1 MWRAKVEDSVTED
14 PEAVAS
20 RADLMPIDD
29 IVVDL
34 RALRERGLVMIRHTE
49 LPALRAAAARAMTVG
64 TLPAGLK
71 TAPAAAASTG
81 VAGTGVAGTGV
92 AGTGVAG
99 TGVAGTGVAGTGV
112 AGTAQAGPPA
122 ALDTGPISPPTTPSI
137 GPISPPTTPSIGPRA
152 IEALVRV
159 AVNHLD
165 GGDLGTAAV
174 HTFGL
179 APGDRDKPAQDRRRK
194 AALAYNVSLER
205 FRKHH
210 EKRVIEQVAEKIME
224 LCQPLA
230 AGPEPGPAG
239 SPRPQDG
246 PPERGGEVRLTGRV
260 RGARFPVTVHLQ
272 PVELLRDV
280 DVVIAPANVYLELPQ
295 PYKASVS
302 AALRRA
308 SARHAADGSVVA
320 DEVADEL
327 RAWITA
333 NGRPGMPVAEG
344 TVAATSSGA
353 MADQGIR
360 RIYHAAIAA
369 PRPGTND
376 YDVQPTAIARAVG
389 ATFTIARA
397 ERGRF
402 SPPLG
407 SLCFPLLGSG
417 RGGLAA
423 ATSFDW
429 IWAALEHEVRA
440 DNTWEIHF
448 IAHRKAVAEVIVAG
462 ITRSGGTAVAAGSG
476 HSA

>member
-1 MWRAKVEDSVTED
+1 MDNMTGDAEPATDG
-14 PEAVAS
+14 PAQPA
-20 RADLMPIDD
+20 IDD
-29 IVVDL
+29 IVADL

-49 LPALRAAAARAMTVG
+49 LPALRAAAARAMAVG

-71 TAPAAAASTG
+71 TAAAAAASI
-81 VAGTGVAGTGV
+81 AR
-92 AGTGVAG
+92 
-99 TGVAGTGVAGTGV
+99 
-112 AGTAQAGPPA
+112 AGPP
-122 ALDTGPISPPTTPSI
+122 TTPSIGPISPPTTPSI

-165 GGDLGTAAV
+165 GGDLGTAAT

-179 APGDRDKPAQDRRRK
+179 APGDRDRPAQDRRRK

-224 LCQPLA
+224 LCQPLT
-230 AGPEPGPAG
+230 AGPEHGSPAR
-239 SPRPQDG
+239 PRPQDG
-246 PPERGGEVRLTGRV
+246 PPERGEEVRLEGRV
-260 RGARFPVTVHLQ
+260 KGARFPVTVHVQ

-280 DVVIAPANVYLELPQ
+280 DVVIAPANIYLELPQ

-302 AALRRA
+302 AALRRV

-333 NGRPGMPVAEG
+333 NGRPGMPVAAG
-344 TVAATSSGA
+344 TVAATTSGA
-353 MADQGIR
+353 MADQGVR
-360 RIYHAAIAA
+360 RIYHAAVAA
-369 PRPGTND
+369 PRPGTNE
-376 YDVQPTAIARAVG
+376 YDVQPTAIARAVH
-389 ATFTIARA
+389 AAFAIARA

-407 SLCFPLLGSG
+407 SLCFPLLGAG
-417 RGGLAA
+417 RGGLAPA
-423 ATSFDW
+423 DSFDW
-429 IWAALEHEVRA
+429 IWAALEHEIRA
-440 DNTWEIHF
+440 DNTWGVHF

>member
-1 MWRAKVEDSVTED
+1 MWRAKVEDSVSED

-20 RADLMPIDD
+20 RADLVPIDD

-49 LPALRAAAARAMTVG
+49 LPALRAAAARAVTVG

-71 TAPAAAASTG
+71 TAPAAAAA
-81 VAGTGVAGTGV
+81 AGTGVAGTGV
-92 AGTGVAG
+92 AG
-99 TGVAGTGVAGTGV
+99 
-112 AGTAQAGPPA
+112 
-122 ALDTGPISPPTTPSI
+122 
-137 GPISPPTTPSIGPRA
+137 PPTTPSIGPRA

-165 GGDLGTAAV
+165 GGDLGTAAT

-224 LCQPLA
+224 LCQPLT
-230 AGPEPGPAG
+230 AGPEPGSAG

-246 PPERGGEVRLTGRV
+246 PPERGGEVRLEGRV

-280 DVVIAPANVYLELPQ
+280 DVVIAPANIYLELPQ

-353 MADQGIR
+353 MADQGVR

-407 SLCFPLLGSG
+407 SVCFPLLGAG

-476 HSA
+476 ESA

>member
-1 MWRAKVEDSVTED
+1 ASVVDSTTGNAETAAGG
-14 PEAVAS
+14 PAE
-20 RADLMPIDD
+20 PIDD
-29 IVVDL
+29 IVADL
-34 RALRERGLVMIRHTE
+34 RVLRERGLVMIRHTE
-49 LPALRAAAARAMTVG
+49 LPALRAAAARAMAVG

-71 TAPAAAASTG
+71 TAAAAA
-81 VAGTGVAGTGV
+81 AGTGG
-92 AGTGVAG
+92 
-99 TGVAGTGVAGTGV
+99 

-122 ALDTGPISPPTTPSI
+122 ALDTGP
-137 GPISPPTTPSIGPRA
+137 RA

-159 AVNHLD
+159 AVHHLD
-165 GGDLGTAAV
+165 GGELGTSAT

-224 LCQPLA
+224 LCQPLT
-230 AGPEPGPAG
+230 AGPEPGSPA
-239 SPRPQDG
+239 SPRHPDG
-246 PPERGGEVRLTGRV
+246 PPERGDEVRLEGRV
-260 RGARFPVTVHLQ
+260 RGARFPVTVHVQ
-272 PVELLRDV
+272 PVELLHDV
-280 DVVIAPANVYLELPQ
+280 DVVIAPANIYLELPQ

-327 RAWITA
+327 RAWVAA

-353 MADQGIR
+353 MADQGVR
-360 RIYHAAIAA
+360 RIYHAAITA

-376 YDVQPTAIARAVG
+376 YDVQPTAIARAVH

-402 SPPLG
+402 SPRLG
-407 SLCFPLLGSG
+407 SLCFPLLGAG
-417 RGGLAA
+417 RGGLAPE
-423 ATSFDW
+423 TSFDW
-429 IWAALEHEVRA
+429 IWSALEHEVRA

>member
-1 MWRAKVEDSVTED
+1 MVDSTTGNAET
-14 PEAVAS
+14 AVSGPAQ
-20 RADLMPIDD
+20 PIIDD
-29 IVVDL
+29 IVADL
-34 RALRERGLVMIRHTE
+34 RVLRERGLVMIRHTE
-49 LPALRAAAARAMTVG
+49 LPALRAAAARAMAVG

-71 TAPAAAASTG
+71 TAAAAA
-81 VAGTGVAGTGV
+81 AGTGG
-92 AGTGVAG
+92 
-99 TGVAGTGVAGTGV
+99 
-112 AGTAQAGPPA
+112 AGTAQAGPAA
-122 ALDTGPISPPTTPSI
+122 ALDT
-137 GPISPPTTPSIGPRA
+137 GPRA

-159 AVNHLD
+159 AVHHLD
-165 GGDLGTAAV
+165 GGELGTSAT

-224 LCQPLA
+224 LCQPLT
-230 AGPEPGPAG
+230 AGPEPGSPA
-239 SPRPQDG
+239 SPRHPDG
-246 PPERGGEVRLTGRV
+246 PPERGDEVRLEGRV
-260 RGARFPVTVHLQ
+260 RGARFPVTVHVQ
-272 PVELLRDV
+272 PVELLHDV
-280 DVVIAPANVYLELPQ
+280 DVVIAPANIYLELPQ

-327 RAWITA
+327 RAWVAA
-333 NGRPGMPVAEG
+333 NGRPGMAVAEG

-353 MADQGIR
+353 MADQGVR
-360 RIYHAAIAA
+360 RIYHAAITA

-376 YDVQPTAIARAVG
+376 YDVQPTAIARAVH
-389 ATFTIARA
+389 ATFSIARA

-417 RGGLAA
+417 RGGLAPE
-423 ATSFDW
+423 TSFDW
-429 IWAALEHEVRA
+429 IWSALEHEVRA